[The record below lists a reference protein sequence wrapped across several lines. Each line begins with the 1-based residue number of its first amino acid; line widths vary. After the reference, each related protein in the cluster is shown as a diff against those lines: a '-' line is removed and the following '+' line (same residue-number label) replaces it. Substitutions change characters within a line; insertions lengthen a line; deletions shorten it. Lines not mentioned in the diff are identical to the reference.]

1 MAAHTTQEQHHLPA
15 RTHARERALEL
26 ACAHLEALGWRI
38 ADRRWRIGDEAR
50 GIVAVDGGQC
60 VFCVLDDEPALFRR
74 VRDRWL
80 APRVA
85 AVAWLKAARRR
96 RGYARI
102 RFDRLA
108 VHLGVGGELV
118 GLEHEP
124 DAY

>member
-1 MAAHTTQEQHHLPA
+1 MATSTQETLHLHA
-15 RTHARERALEL
+15 RAHARERALEI
-26 ACAHLEALGWRI
+26 ACAHLEALGLRI
-38 ADRRWRIGDEAR
+38 ADRRWRIGDQGR
-50 GIVAVDGGQC
+50 GIVAVDGGEC
-60 VFCVLDDEPALFRR
+60 VFCVLDDEPELFQP

-85 AVAWLKAARRR
+85 AIAWLKAARRR
-96 RGYARI
+96 RTYDRI

-108 VHLGVGGELV
+108 VHLTDGLELV